1 MLHVH
6 PKYQGARLCGLTQDD
21 SFMFSLLLALVSCF
35 VHFQLTC
42 VFDSVLALLFNIL
55 FPPLKHLY
63 LALYDTLD
71 LIHVLS

>member
-1 MLHVH
+1 MWSNT
-6 PKYQGARLCGLTQDD
+6 RRF
-21 SFMFSLLLALVSCF
+21 FMFSLLLAQVSYF
-35 VHFQLTC
+35 IHFQRPC
-42 VFDSVLALLFNIL
+42 VFNSVLALLFNIL